1 MHREQYLMLT
11 VKGKNIQSV
20 SALQK
25 TAENRR
31 LDLKDLFPEGAVTDG
46 ILLLNQGQQECESEL
61 ISL

>member
-1 MHREQYLMLT
+1 MLT